1 MGGIIWIA
9 SYPKSGNTWM
19 RAFLHNLFRNP
30 ARPTDINK
38 LDQFALGDT
47 QKVWYERVS
56 GRHAAELDL
65 RELAALRPKVH
76 QRMSESQTDSVFVK
90 THSLLAED
98 QGVPLI
104 TMDRT
109 AGAIYVVRNPMDVAV
124 SLTHHLGI
132 TIDQTIELMA
142 DPNGRSFADPV
153 NVEQLFGSWSLH
165 VHSWTHAPSPS
176 LHVIRYED
184 MLTKP
189 MTAFKGVAAFLGLDP
204 TQDRLTTAIEF
215 SSFDVLR
222 AQERRHGFREKSMF
236 AEAFFR
242 SGASAQWRK
251 ILSAAQVDAVLD
263 AHRDEM
269 ERFGYVPT

>member
-19 RAFLHNLFRNP
+19 RAFLRNLLRNP
-30 ARPTDINK
+30 DKPADINK
-38 LDQFALGDT
+38 LDQFALGDS
-47 QKVWYERVS
+47 QKVWYEQVS
-56 GRHAAELDL
+56 GRPAAELEPQ
-65 RELAALRPKVH
+65 ELASLRPEVH
-76 QRMSESQTDSVFVK
+76 RHMSESHPDSVFVK

-98 QGVPLI
+98 RGVPLI

-109 AGAIYVVRNPMDVAV
+109 AGAIYVVRNPLDVAV

-132 TIDQTIELMA
+132 TVDQTIKLMA

-165 VHSWTHAPSPS
+165 VHSWTHAPNRS

-184 MLTKP
+184 MLTQP
-189 MTAFKGVAAFLGLDP
+189 MTAFKGVATFLRLDSP
-204 TQDRLTTAIEF
+204 QERLANAIEF

-222 AQERRHGFREKSMF
+222 EQERRHGFREKSMF

-242 SGASAQWRK
+242 SGTSAQWRK
-251 ILSAAQVDAVLD
+251 ILSAAQRDAMLE

-269 ERFGYVPT
+269 ERFAYVPT